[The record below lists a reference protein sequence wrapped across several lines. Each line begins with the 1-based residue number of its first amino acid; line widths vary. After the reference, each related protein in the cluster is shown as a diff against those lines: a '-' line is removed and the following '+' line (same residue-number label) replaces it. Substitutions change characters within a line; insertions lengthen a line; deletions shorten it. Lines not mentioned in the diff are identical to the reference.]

1 MSAVHIVPPS
11 KGVARRAGG
20 CKPVAR
26 RFSDKENGLIEHA
39 MPTERRIERMREV
52 ASRRHKDVVL
62 VLEDVHDPHN
72 AQAVFRS
79 CDAFGVQEVHFIF
92 HEQEPFNPRK
102 IGKASSSSANKWL
115 DFHFHHAPQACIQAL
130 KARGFTICAT
140 ALEEA
145 DETLYEADFRSGALA
160 LLFGNE
166 NRGLSETALAKA
178 DRRIAI
184 PMEGMVGSLN
194 ISVTAAIFLFEL
206 NRQRREA
213 GPQRLL
219 PAEQEALVESFL
231 QR

>member
-1 MSAVHIVPPS
+1 M
-11 KGVARRAGG
+11 
-20 CKPVAR
+20 
-26 RFSDKENGLIEHA
+26 EHA

-115 DFHFHHAPQACIQAL
+115 DFHIHHDPQSCIRAL
-130 KARGFTICAT
+130 KARGFTIYAT
-140 ALEEA
+140 ALEGAE
-145 DETLYEADFRSGALA
+145 ETLYEADFRSGALA
-160 LLFGNE
+160 FLFGNE
-166 NRGLSETALAKA
+166 NRGLSETAITNA

-194 ISVTAAIFLFEL
+194 ISVTAALFLFEL
-206 NRQRREA
+206 NRQRRAA
-213 GPQRLL
+213 GAERLS
-219 PAEQEALVESFL
+219 PAEQEALVQSFL